1 MSPQTDYGQTD
12 PVAIAGM
19 HVDSKVGYVESAAA
33 EEVIPFGVLT
43 VEHATD
49 PEIVRLPSPG
59 SVVVTENAGAHTSGG
74 LSATVNG
81 TVVTVAYDTDK
92 ATTWG
97 NLATA
102 IAALNF
108 ITSCTY
114 SAPTLTT
121 VSQPN
126 IGLFMSVD
134 ASSAVGGVAVTT
146 TVGSLVDVVKGFS
159 TKRTSEVGQI
169 RNTNNDRVI
178 MTLSGD
184 TLAASDTVD
193 GVFNGVAIDTVTYAT
208 SEANTLQLVANAIKE
223 IPGITA
229 ATVSGRT
236 ITVTNNPT
244 LLMENASLTVT
255 DNALASVAPAFAAAY
270 SAQAAVLA
278 VTDTAYL
285 AGETVGSERQGK
297 VWCRVEEAV
306 VKGDT
311 VFCRISTGTA
321 ATRGAFRN
329 DADSGTAVA
338 ITGLRFAGPSQTSS
352 DGTTLIAPI
361 EINYP

>member
-1 MSPQTDYGQTD
+1 MSPQTDYGQESA
-12 PVAIAGM
+12 VAIAGM
-19 HVDSKVGYVESAAA
+19 HVDTKVGYVESAAA

-59 SVVVTENAGAHTSGG
+59 SVVVTEDAGAHTSGG

-81 TVVTVAYDTDK
+81 VSVTVAYNADK

-97 NLATA
+97 DLATA
-102 IAALNF
+102 IAALSF
-108 ITSCTY
+108 IASCAY
-114 SAPTLTT
+114 ASNAVTT
-121 VSQPN
+121 VSQAN
-126 IGLFMSVD
+126 IGLFMSID
-134 ASSAVGGVAVTT
+134 ASAAVGGVAITT

-159 TKRTSEVGQI
+159 TKRSSEVGQI
-169 RNTNNDRVI
+169 RNTNTDKVV
-178 MTLSGD
+178 MTLAGD
-184 TLAASDTVD
+184 AITTSDTID

-208 SEANTLQLVANAIKE
+208 SEAVTLQLIANAILE
-223 IPGITA
+223 IPGI
-229 ATVSGRT
+229 VSAVVAGRT
-236 ITVTNNPT
+236 ITVLNNPT
-244 LLMENASLTVT
+244 LLLEDAALTVT
-255 DNALASVAPAFAAAY
+255 DAALGAVAPTFSGAY
-270 SAQAAVLA
+270 SSQAAVLA

-297 VWCRVEEAV
+297 IYCRVEEAV

-311 VFCRISTGTA
+311 VYCRISTGTY
-321 ATRGAFRN
+321 ATRGYFRN

-338 ITGLRFAGPSQTSS
+338 ISGIRFSGPSQTSS